1 VLDYA
6 SNKSATNP
14 VEKFVS
20 QALVTAL
27 QNPALFD
34 HDVESFELIET
45 HISWVILTGPYAYK
59 IKKPM
64 DFGFLDFTTLEKR
77 KHFCEEEL
85 RLNRRL
91 APELYLDLLPLYGDE
106 SNPSFAGDGTV
117 LEYAI
122 KMRQFEQA
130 NLLNNLLAEGKL
142 NHDHINE
149 VATQVADFHAR
160 TEVARSDTRF
170 GEPEQVME
178 PVQQNFDQ
186 IRPLLSDANDLQQ
199 LDQIEAWAQDTFT
212 LFTPTIIE
220 RKASGKIRACH
231 GDLHLGNITQ
241 YENQIRLFDCIE
253 FNDDFYW
260 IDVIREA
267 AFFIMDLE
275 DRGEDYFANQF
286 LNRYL
291 ELTSDYAGLK
301 LLNFYKSYYAM
312 VRAKVGLFQLFNESI
327 SDEDREAVLKQY
339 RSYTAL
345 AEHYMEIPCR
355 CLILMHGYS
364 GTGKSTV
371 SGTLMEH
378 LHLVRVRSDV
388 VRKQLFG
395 EQNGGPAD
403 TLNSGIYSQT
413 ASDKTFQHLQETA
426 ETILLSGHSAL
437 IDATFLKAGYRDL
450 FHELGE
456 KHGVPVQIVSC
467 TLDDIT
473 TRARLAARE
482 AQQQD
487 VSDATV
493 KVYEAQL
500 ESADP
505 LSDKEEQHTLHVNT
519 SEQLKVD
526 TFIERLD
533 RWAYRVR

>member
-1 VLDYA
+1 M
-6 SNKSATNP
+6 
-14 VEKFVS
+14 S
-20 QALVTAL
+20 QALVNAL
-27 QNPALFD
+27 QNQALFD
-34 HDVESFELIET
+34 HNVESFELIET
-45 HISWVILTGPYAYK
+45 HISWVILTGDYAYK
-59 IKKPM
+59 VKKPM

-106 SNPSFAGDGTV
+106 NNPSFAANGDII
-117 LEYAI
+117 EYAI
-122 KMRQFEQA
+122 KMRQFDQA
-130 NLLNNLLAEGKL
+130 NLLNNLLAEGEL
-142 NHDHINE
+142 THDHIND
-149 VATQVADFHAR
+149 VAAQVADFHSR
-160 TEVARSDTRF
+160 TEVASQDSRF
-170 GEPEQVME
+170 GQPEQVME

-199 LDQIEAWAQDTFT
+199 LDQIEAWAQDTFK
-212 LFTPTIIE
+212 LLTPTFIK
-220 RKASGKIRACH
+220 RKANGKIRACH

-241 YENQIRLFDCIE
+241 YDNQIRLFDCIE

-260 IDVIREA
+260 IDVMREA

-275 DRGEDYFANQF
+275 DRSEDYFANQF
-286 LNRYL
+286 LNAYL

-327 SDEDREAVLKQY
+327 SDEDRAAVLKQY

-345 AEHYMEIPCR
+345 AEHYMEIPSR
-355 CLILMHGYS
+355 CVILMHGYS

-395 EQNGGPAD
+395 EQDGANSDDLD
-403 TLNSGIYSQT
+403 TGIYSKE
-413 ASDKTFQHLQETA
+413 ASNQTFQNLRDTA
-426 ETILLSGHSAL
+426 ATILQSGNSVL

-450 FHELGE
+450 FHELSE
-456 KHGVPVQIVSC
+456 EQGVPLQIISC
-467 TLDDIT
+467 TLDDET
-473 TRARLAARE
+473 TRARLSARE
-482 AQQQD
+482 AQQLD

-493 KVYEAQL
+493 AVYEAQL

-505 LSDKEEQHTLHVNT
+505 LTDKEEQHTLHVDT
-519 SEQLKVD
+519 SAQFKVD

-533 RWAYRVR
+533 RWAYRVH